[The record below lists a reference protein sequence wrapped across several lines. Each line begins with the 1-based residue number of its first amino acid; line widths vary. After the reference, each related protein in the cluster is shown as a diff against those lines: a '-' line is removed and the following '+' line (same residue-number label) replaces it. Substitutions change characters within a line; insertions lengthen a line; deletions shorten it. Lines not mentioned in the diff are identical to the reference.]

1 MVSGSAFLYCRPYQ
15 YFRMNMKFITK
26 LLVLAFCLF
35 SFSGFAQAPEGFNY
49 QAVARTTSGDLMK
62 SKSITVKAVILTGA
76 SASSIAYEETHVVTT
91 SEYGHFNIVIG
102 EGSSSDDFSTMDWG
116 SKAHHLKIEIDQ
128 GSGYAVMG
136 TVQLQSVPYALHSK
150 TAETANSV
158 TNLDLSTADLSDVS
172 SDGVA
177 TGNVLKWN
185 GSSWVPS
192 ADVSAGAGIGID
204 NGEVSAKNDF
214 SIWNANKLQGQP
226 VSFNVPTTGQVIKWN
241 GTEWTPM
248 TDDDTQ
254 LAEGHGIIL
263 DNGKI
268 VALADSAYW
277 NASKISGYPVNVDN
291 PLLDQILVYDG
302 TEWVAQEQKEVVARN
317 GLTMTGDTMDANADI
332 AMWNAS
338 KLNGIALTTG
348 APNTN
353 QVLQYDGTK
362 WDYATLTGGGGSS
375 SLWTAS
381 GSDIYYTSATGNVG
395 INISTPNSRLHV
407 RDSLTSSA
415 AGTTILADHYLY
427 GGTGAA
433 ARYEASRNV
442 VIGRGGLSNVAAL
455 NTTGGTSMFTS
466 GENIGTWSQA
476 EGAGGYN
483 LGAWNQAGA
492 GATSQTMATY
502 SSVKASSTFNFG
514 IWAVSNRTNTATNI
528 GVYAVGDSAST
539 SYAGYFVGDVNYTG
553 TLTNVSDRKLK
564 YNINSLNNATSLL
577 KRLEPKSYYYKQDGE
592 AGYLN
597 LSEGLQYG
605 FVAQELEEVLPN
617 LVKEQVQPKKFKSD
631 EKITYKAVNYTGL
644 IPVLTQALKEQQE
657 VIEKLEKRISDL
669 EAKQ

>member
-1 MVSGSAFLYCRPYQ
+1 
-15 YFRMNMKFITK
+15 MKFITK
-26 LLVLAFCLF
+26 LLVLTLCLF
-35 SFSGFAQAPEGFNY
+35 SFSGYAQAPEGFNY
-49 QAVARTTSGDLMK
+49 QAVARTTDGDLMK
-62 SKSITVKAVILTGA
+62 NKSITVKAVILTGS

-91 SEYGHFNIVIG
+91 SDYGHFNIVIG
-102 EGSSSDDFSTMDWG
+102 EGSSSDDFSTLDWG

-136 TVQLQSVPYALHSK
+136 TIQLQSVPYALHSK
-150 TAETANSV
+150 TAETANSI
-158 TNLDLSTADLSDVS
+158 TNLDLSTADLSDVNS
-172 SDGVA
+172 EGVA
-177 TGNVLKWN
+177 TGNVLKWD
-185 GSSWVPS
+185 GSSWAPS
-192 ADVSAGAGIGID
+192 SDVSAGTGIGID
-204 NGEVSAKNDF
+204 NGEISAKNDY

-226 VSFNVPTTGQVIKWN
+226 LSFDVPTLGQVIKWD
-241 GTEWTPM
+241 GTEWKPQ
-248 TDDDTQ
+248 DDEDTQ
-254 LAEGHGIIL
+254 LGEGHGIIL
-263 DNGKI
+263 DDGKI
-268 VALADSAYW
+268 VALGDSAYW
-277 NASKISGYPVNVDN
+277 NANKISGYPVNIDN
-291 PLLDQILVYDG
+291 PILDQILVWDG
-302 TEWVAQEQKEVVARN
+302 TEWVSQDQKELVARN
-317 GLTMTGDTMDANADI
+317 GLTMTGDTIDANADI

-353 QVLQYDGTK
+353 QVLQYDGTN
-362 WDYATLTGGGGSS
+362 WNYTTLSGGGGGSS
-375 SLWTAS
+375 IWTAS

-395 INISTPNSRLHV
+395 INISSPNSRLHV
-407 RDSLTSSA
+407 RDSLTSST

-427 GGTGAA
+427 GGTGTA

-442 VIGRGGLSNVAAL
+442 VIGQGGFSNVAAL
-455 NTTGGTSMFTS
+455 NAVGGSSTAST
-466 GENIGTWSQA
+466 GENIGTWSQSL
-476 EGAGGYN
+476 GPGGYN
-483 LGAWNQAGA
+483 LGAWNQTND
-492 GATSQTMATY
+492 GATSQSIGTFST
-502 SSVKASSTFNFG
+502 VKATSTFNFG
-514 IWAVSNRTNTATNI
+514 VYAISNRTNTSTNV
-528 GVYAVGDSAST
+528 GVYAVGDSATT

-564 YNINSLNNATSLL
+564 YDISSLNNATSLL

-597 LSEGLQYG
+597 LSEGLQFG

-657 VIEKLEKRISDL
+657 LIEQLEKRISDL